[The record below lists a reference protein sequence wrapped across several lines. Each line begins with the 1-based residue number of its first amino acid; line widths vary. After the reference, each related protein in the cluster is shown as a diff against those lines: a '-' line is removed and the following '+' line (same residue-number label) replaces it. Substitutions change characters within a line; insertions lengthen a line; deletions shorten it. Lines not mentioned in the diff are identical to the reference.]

1 MFVIIILT
9 VQEVKNMTQIVE
21 RHQSEIVE
29 MIYEIRGKQVMIDR
43 DLAKLYKIETRILI
57 QKVKRN
63 IERFP
68 TLFCFQMTDDEFVNW
83 KSQIVMSNNDK
94 IGLRR
99 PPYVFTEQGVA
110 MLSAIINTSVAVE
123 MSVRIINAFVEM
135 KKYISYTLIDQKY
148 INNQVLKNTENIR
161 LLQEAFHKAKKY
173 DGLFFE
179 GQIYDSY
186 SLLLD
191 IFGIAKNEIIIIDN
205 YIDKHLLDIL
215 RKVNTKII
223 IITNQYDNNDYSKY
237 KMQYKNIELKINNKI
252 HDRFIIID
260 RVDLYHCGAS
270 LKDLGKKCF
279 AINKIENE
287 EWLNML
293 LIKLNI

>member
-21 RHQSEIVE
+21 KYQSEIVE

-94 IGLRR
+94 MGLRR

-161 LLQEAFHKAKKY
+161 LLQESFHKAKKY

-191 IFGIAKNEIIIIDN
+191 IFGMAKNEIIIIDN

-260 RVDLYHCGAS
+260 RLDLYHCGAS

-279 AINKIENE
+279 AINKIENK